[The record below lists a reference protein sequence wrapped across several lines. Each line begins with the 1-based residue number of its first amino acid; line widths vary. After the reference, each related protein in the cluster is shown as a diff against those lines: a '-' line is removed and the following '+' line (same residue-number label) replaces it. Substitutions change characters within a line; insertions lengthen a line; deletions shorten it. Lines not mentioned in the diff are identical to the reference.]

1 VGFSAKLKK
10 FLHWESSKKPEVSLS
25 AEIYE
30 QLKPFRLP
38 LILLQLVMLI
48 GTLGYIYIED
58 YTIMEALFQT
68 AYTFSTTGFGSLRED
83 SFSDWGIIFTTNLII
98 AGFVVFTF
106 SIGIMLEVINKGTL
120 FKLLKERKML
130 YKIARLKNHFVICY
144 HNEYTIELSRELRE
158 NHIPFVVI
166 DPMKEFSTVAE
177 KYRYPYFVN
186 EEPHTQEAMLK
197 SHLSSAKGLITF
209 SKSIADN
216 IAQISSV
223 RLFEKELKRRPYYI
237 ISSAENELDTVKL
250 KKLGADSVISPTK
263 LMSQRVSAMAIR
275 PDMENLLEKFVYKQ
289 DTPLDLEEI
298 YVPKSS
304 WIVLKKLKE
313 THLRD
318 IANVSIVGI
327 TQKDGKFIPMPRGDA
342 IITSECKLLVIGGSK
357 NIKSVKAIVLRREKP
372 RELKYV

>member
-1 VGFSAKLKK
+1 VGFSAKLKE

-289 DTPLDLEEI
+289 DTPLDLEEV

-304 WIVLKKLKE
+304 WIVLKRLKE

-327 TQKDGKFIPMPRGDA
+327 TQKDGKFIPMPRGDT

-372 RELKYV
+372 QELKYV